1 MAEQDPLEQTDYR
14 QHTDEELRRGIDK
27 VSREESRIASEDS
40 QEALDTA
47 RRQRAAMQAE
57 LDRRER
63 T

>member
-1 MAEQDPLEQTDYR
+1 MAEQDPMEKTDYR
-14 QHTDEELRRGIDK
+14 HHTDEELRRGIEK
-27 VSREESRIASEDS
+27 INREEPRVGEEDS
-40 QEALDTA
+40 REALDAA